1 MRTKLHIFKAA
12 AHHLSFT
19 KAAEKLFISQP
30 AVSKVIGELES
41 LYKTNFFIRKRNSI
55 ELTPQGILF
64 LQYTDKILAIYSEM
78 EDRFLNPE
86 KETPAQL
93 NFGASTTVANYVV
106 PKILA
111 AYKLKYPIT
120 HFTIKSGNSE
130 EIEELI
136 LNQQLDFGITEGKN
150 TNRKLQFKNFIKDEI
165 VLVTRFGNNSIK
177 QGPVSKKEFIQ
188 CPIIE
193 REAGSGTRKIIYKTL
208 KSQGIDKLNVTVHLN
223 STEAIKNYLYH
234 TNSFALVSRHAIR
247 EDILYHKL
255 KIIPI
260 KDLVFERWFYFVC
273 RTGFQ
278 SKTMDQFQRFFL
290 HNHNL

>member
-1 MRTKLHIFKAA
+1 MRTKLHIFKEAA
-12 AHHLSFT
+12 YYLSFT

-30 AVSKVIGELES
+30 AVSKVIAELETI
-41 LYKTNFFIRKRNSI
+41 YKCNFFIRKRNNI
-55 ELTPQGILF
+55 ELTPQGIIF
-64 LQYTDKILAIYSEM
+64 LQYVDKILTLYAEM

-86 KETPAQL
+86 KETPTHL
-93 NFGASTTVANYVV
+93 NFGASTTVANYIV
-106 PKILA
+106 PKIMA
-111 AYKLKYPIT
+111 AYKLKYPLT
-120 HFTIKSGNSE
+120 HFTVKSGNSE

-165 VLVTRFGNNSIK
+165 VLVTRYGNTMVK
-177 QGPVSKKEFIQ
+177 QGAVSKKQFIEF
-188 CPIIE
+188 PVIE
-193 REAGSGTRKIIYKTL
+193 REGGSGTRKIIYKTL
-208 KSQGIDKLNVTVHLN
+208 KKDGIDKLNVTMHLN

-234 TNSFALVSRHAIR
+234 TNSFALLSRYAIQ
-247 EDILYHKL
+247 EDLQYHKL
-255 KIIPI
+255 KTVPI